1 MMSGR
6 MLGGCDQETLD
17 LTFRALDM
25 RGRGNIDLK
34 QFKYL
39 VTNVGDKLSERE
51 ADHLLTDVDIY
62 NDGVISYTEFVKMLT
77 EEQKNPEAEEH
88 KTNAN

>member
-51 ADHLLTDVDIY
+51 ADHLLTDVDIN

-77 EEQKNPEAEEH
+77 EEQKNPEAREN